1 MKQNNFSII
10 TPNCSAD
17 SCQIVINNQK
27 VSQWHRLI
35 INVAIL
41 YELTHLLYKGYLLHN
56 TQ

>member
-41 YELTHLLYKGYLLHN
+41 YQLTHLLYKEYLLHN